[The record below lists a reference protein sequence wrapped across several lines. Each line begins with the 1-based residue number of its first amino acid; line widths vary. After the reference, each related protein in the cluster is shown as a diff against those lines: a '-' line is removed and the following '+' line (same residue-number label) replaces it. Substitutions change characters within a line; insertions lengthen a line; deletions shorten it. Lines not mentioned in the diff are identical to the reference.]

1 MSGNIAEKK
10 NITRTDGSIVM
21 NERHLLNEIK
31 KFRLQHFSVLSISL
45 YLVFATSKRTTN
57 HPKYIQKYKTY
68 FYNHD

>member
-1 MSGNIAEKK
+1 MSGNVAEKK
-10 NITRTDGSIVM
+10 DITRTAGSIVM

-31 KFRLQHFSVLSISL
+31 RFRLKHFSVLSISL